1 MGFRFIGLRVLG
13 FRFRAEVLGFRFRAE
28 GLGFRFRAE
37 GLGSGLGLR
46 FGVQVYRTEDFG
58 VQV

>member
-1 MGFRFIGLRVLG
+1 MG

-46 FGVQVYRTEDFG
+46 FGVQVYRAEDFG